1 MESVVKILDQVRLIS
16 EGGNSGAAITIL
28 FIILV
33 AGVVWALI
41 RQGNKHNSFINTKIE
56 KLEAAV
62 EECHTDRD
70 RHKIALDMSEMR
82 GEELNRINQNS
93 ERKIESANLTIQ
105 ANTKMLTDL
114 VDKFMDRIG
123 K

>member
-1 MESVVKILDQVRLIS
+1 
-16 EGGNSGAAITIL
+16 
-28 FIILV
+28 
-33 AGVVWALI
+33 
-41 RQGNKHNSFINTKIE
+41 
-56 KLEAAV
+56 
-62 EECHTDRD
+62 
-70 RHKIALDMSEMR
+70 MR
-82 GEELNRINQNS
+82 GEELNRINQAS